1 MERVSPGLFLLL
13 ISLAGFIDTTF
24 AAARTRAD
32 LRILADPKEAVARA
46 FEGKFQTCDLQFDA
60 AMNAYLKETLKR
72 STVEKSIKIY
82 RGQGPKGNLRY
93 VIVTDEV
100 GKYRPFTFLV
110 ALNSDLDISFLELLI
125 YRESHGY
132 EIARKRFLA
141 QYKGKGQQDRLR
153 PGKDILN
160 IAGSTLSVRGVSRGV
175 TKVLAILNYARNNQ
189 LCPFV
194 EGGPALENS

>member
-1 MERVSPGLFLLL
+1 MERFSPGLFLLL
-13 ISLAGFIDTTF
+13 ISLGGLIDTTF
-24 AAARTRAD
+24 AAARSRAD

-46 FEGKFQTCDLQFDA
+46 FVGEFETCHLIIDSK
-60 AMNAYLKETLKR
+60 MNSFLKEALRR
-72 STVEKSIKIY
+72 SIVEKAIKIHQ
-82 RGQGPKGNLRY
+82 GQGPDGNLRY

-153 PGKDILN
+153 PRKDILN

-175 TKVLAILNYARNNQ
+175 TKVLAILNYAKDNQ

-194 EGGPALENS
+194 EGGSSLENS

>member
-1 MERVSPGLFLLL
+1 MLFLVCILG
-13 ISLAGFIDTTF
+13 SIDTTF
-24 AAARTRAD
+24 AASRKRAD

-46 FEGKFQTCDLQFDA
+46 FEGEFQTCDLKFDT
-60 AMNAYLKETLKR
+60 AMNVYLKESLKR
-72 STVEKSIKIY
+72 SNIEKSIKVHQ
-82 RGQGPKGNLRY
+82 GQGPDGKLRY
-93 VIVTDEV
+93 VVVTDEI

-110 ALNSDLDISFLELLI
+110 ALNSELDISFLELLI

-141 QYKGKGQQDRLR
+141 QYKGKGLKDKLR
-153 PGKDILN
+153 PSRDILN

-175 TKVLAILNYARNNQ
+175 AKVLEILNYARNNQ

-194 EGGPALENS
+194 EGGPH